1 MCYEMGHEGIRPSI
15 STMRKTQTA
24 PDQSSRAKPESSAKV
39 PIIDLDLGVQ
49 LPETNLFG
57 STYGAFW
64 SHQER
69 P

>member
-1 MCYEMGHEGIRPSI
+1 MGYEMGHEGMIASI
-15 STMRKTQTA
+15 SAMRKRQTA
-24 PDQSSRAKPESSAKV
+24 PNQSSRSKPQNSAKV
-39 PIIDLDLGVQ
+39 PIIDFDLGVQ